1 MKALRYIIIYVL
13 ALMVMQVADVAVC
26 TARDFSTGEEH
37 NVNRGKDWTID
48 GGKSWKDLA
57 RNRENLPIIS
67 SRLSADTVMV
77 GDRVT
82 LTIEV
87 EKDVMQYVVFPT
99 FDFTPKEMPEKEGQ
113 EQSEPSI
120 EVVHDFA
127 PDTIPQEGRRVLL
140 RKRYEMAVYDEG
152 IYNLGRA
159 RVLYA
164 DKNLLDTLTADRDE
178 QFVVKTFQIDSTM
191 TTVRDLKPQM
201 TLKLRFAE
209 IGGYLGIS
217 LVVLLLLALA
227 IYLLVRHLAKQGK
240 RIGDLFKPAPPV
252 PAHIVAIESLEKLRD
267 EKLWQ
272 NNKHKLYYS
281 GLSDILRTYLAGRFE
296 VGAMEMTTDEIA
308 DALRVIDIEQKPK
321 MDLLSVLRAADL
333 VKFAKATPE
342 PEENEFAYNR
352 AYYFVEETKPV
363 EAVVEEED
371 SPTKNEK
378 EEKR

>member
-13 ALMVMQVADVAVC
+13 ALFVVQSISAQNSVP
-26 TARDFSTGEEH
+26 
-37 NVNRGKDWTID
+37 TIT
-48 GGKSWKDLA
+48 
-57 RNRENLPIIS
+57 
-67 SRLSADTVMV
+67 SRLSADTVMI

-82 LTIEV
+82 LTVEV

-99 FDFTPKEMPEKEGQ
+99 FDFARTDGEEQ
-113 EQSEPSI
+113 EEPSI
-120 EVVHDFA
+120 EVIHDYA

-152 IYNLGRA
+152 IYKLGRA
-159 RVLYA
+159 KVLYA
-164 DKNLLDTLTADRDE
+164 DKNLVDTLTAAREE
-178 QFVVKTFQIDSTM
+178 QFVVKTFQIDST
-191 TTVRDLKPQM
+191 TTNVRDLKPQM

-217 LVVLLLLALA
+217 LGVLLLLVLA
-227 IYLLVRHLAKQGK
+227 IYLLVRHLNKQGR
-240 RIGDLFKPAPPV
+240 RISDLFKPAPPV
-252 PAHIVAIESLEKLRD
+252 PAHIVAIEALERLRD

-308 DALRVIDIEQKPK
+308 DILRSMNEIEQKPK
-321 MDLLSVLRAADL
+321 MDLLAVLRDADL

-342 PEENEFAYNR
+342 AEDNELAYSK
-352 AYYFVEETKPV
+352 AYYFVEETKPI
-363 EAVVEEED
+363 EVVAEEED
-371 SPTKNEK
+371 EPTKNKK
-378 EEKR
+378 EVTQ

>member
-1 MKALRYIIIYVL
+1 MKFLRYIIIYVS
-13 ALMVMQVADVAVC
+13 ALLIGGVAV
-26 TARDFSTGEEH
+26 ARTEAP
-37 NVNRGKDWTID
+37 TIT
-48 GGKSWKDLA
+48 
-57 RNRENLPIIS
+57 
-67 SRLSADTVMV
+67 SRISADTVMI

-82 LTIEV
+82 LTVEV

-99 FDFTPKEMPEKEGQ
+99 FDFAPKITPESEEQ
-113 EQSEPSI
+113 EPSEPSI
-120 EVVHDFA
+120 EVIHDFA
-127 PDTIPQEGRRVLL
+127 PDTISQEGRRVLL

-159 RVLYA
+159 KVLYA
-164 DKNLLDTLTADRDE
+164 DTNLIDTLTADREE
-178 QFVVKTFQIDSTM
+178 QFVVKTFQIDSTA

-209 IGGYLGIS
+209 FGGYLGIS
-217 LVVLLLLALA
+217 FGLLLLLGLA
-227 IYLLVRHLAKQGK
+227 VYLLIRHLAKQGK
-240 RIGDLFKPAPPV
+240 HISDLFKPAPPV
-252 PAHIVAIESLEKLRD
+252 PAHIVAIEALEKLRD

-296 VGAMEMTTDEIA
+296 VGAMEMTSDEIA
-308 DALRVIDIEQKPK
+308 DALRSIEIGQKQK
-321 MDLLSVLRAADL
+321 MDLLSVLRDADL

-342 PEENEFAYNR
+342 AEENELAYNR

-363 EAVVEEED
+363 EVVVEEED
-371 SPTKNEK
+371 APTKNEK